1 MKDVRPRIKL
11 PVTSIKLILINRYS
25 VHGFDFCLW
34 KAVGV
39 SSSFVLLLMASASSG
54 SSVLNEHFRLFNPSV
69 LLMNTRLCHL

>member
-39 SSSFVLLLMASASSG
+39 SSSYFCPS
-54 SSVLNEHFRLFNPSV
+54 LNGFRV
-69 LLMNTRLCHL
+69 KCAE